1 MTAPLGVGALRV
13 HLEAILPLAVA
24 DLRRHGHTPDELTA
38 MAARCGKEFSHLGD
52 AVQWPMRAS
61 GRALGALLTGLAA
74 AELVDPGAGHQ
85 MIALLDR
92 RGA

>member
-1 MTAPLGVGALRV
+1 MIDVTALRV
-13 HLEAILPLAVA
+13 HLDALLPLAVA
-24 DLRRHGHTPDELTA
+24 DLRRHGHTRDELTA

-52 AVQWPMRAS
+52 AAQWPARSS
-61 GRALGALLTGLAA
+61 GEALGALLTGLAA
-74 AELVDPGAGHQ
+74 AELVNPGTGHQ